1 MIKYI
6 SQKIVEKLSK
16 DKVIDYKLRSVYIYG
31 FEILISNIL
40 GFSTV
45 ITLGM
50 IFDKTLNSVYFL
62 IILLSLRIY
71 TGGYHAKNYFYC
83 NLILNLSF
91 LICLFVSKNCL
102 INLNLL
108 YILELPVLILAT
120 IIIFIFIP
128 LENKNKPIR
137 NKKMIYKLKSA
148 SLYTIY
154 FVVGFYTHF
163 KNLKISTFIFS
174 TLNFTIIIL
183 IIEIL
188 RRRFCHE

>member
-6 SQKIVEKLSK
+6 SQKIVKKLSK
-16 DKVIDYKLRSVYIYG
+16 DKIIDYKLRSVYIYG

-71 TGGYHAKNYFYC
+71 TGGYHAKNYFSC

-108 YILELPVLILAT
+108 YILELPVLILET

-128 LENKNKPIR
+128 L
-137 NKKMIYKLKSA
+137 
-148 SLYTIY
+148 
-154 FVVGFYTHF
+154 
-163 KNLKISTFIFS
+163 
-174 TLNFTIIIL
+174 
-183 IIEIL
+183 
-188 RRRFCHE
+188 

>member
-6 SQKIVEKLSK
+6 SQKIVKKLSK
-16 DKVIDYKLRSVYIYG
+16 DKIIDYKLRSVYIYG

-71 TGGYHAKNYFYC
+71 TGGYHAKNYFSC

-137 NKKMIYKLKSA
+137 NKKMIYKLKST

-154 FVVGFYTHF
+154 FIVGFYTHF